1 MISYKHRV
9 GEMIILLFQMGEKM
23 SNKTKK
29 KHFEY
34 KLNQIECTT
43 KLIIDSNELPTKSET
58 MKLKYYCYFN
68 GHFLFSALFWLM
80 GANKPRRLRI
90 VINSIDLSALY
101 SFISHSFLPY
111 FGMYQFC

>member
-43 KLIIDSNELPTKSET
+43 MLIIDSNELPTESET
-58 MKLKYYCYFN
+58 IKPKYYCYFN
-68 GHFLFSALFWLM
+68 GHFLFSAIFWLVR
-80 GANKPRRLRI
+80 ASEPRRLRV
-90 VINSIDLSALY
+90 VINSIDLSALN
-101 SFISHSFLPY
+101 SFISHSS
-111 FGMYQFC
+111 